1 MRRSLHHSPFGGF
14 NAIVSQLMDVREQH
28 QHLGRNCSQLS
39 RNKASLVTLNLVVC
53 VDFDEYDDMM
63 FLT

>member
-39 RNKASLVTLNLVVC
+39 RNKASAEVGHFESCGVC
-53 VDFDEYDDMM
+53 
-63 FLT
+63 